1 MDNAAGYHSAHP
13 ELVEGCIP
21 GNRREIDADLTRRI
35 QRRVDQL
42 PPKLQAH
49 IARAQDVARE
59 LAPYHQVPPEQAAL
73 GILAHDVARAMS
85 GAELL
90 HCAAQ
95 FALPVGIVDR
105 RVPVLLHG
113 PVGAEILRREEGL
126 AATAAGHLSAH
137 PELVEGWPDNGTAT
151 AHPELVEGW
160 PDNGIDSA
168 HPELVAGWPDSGM
181 DTGKALYQA
190 VYWHT
195 TSHPGLDAMGKV
207 VFLADKLDPNKL
219 KKYPCQPRIMELARE
234 NLDAALLE
242 FLTRQIIDLTGRGLL
257 VHPMMVK
264 ARNALLATR
273 AAG

>member
-1 MDNAAGYHSAHP
+1 MADAALA
-13 ELVEGCIP
+13 
-21 GNRREIDADLTRRI
+21 RRI
-35 QRRVDQL
+35 QRRVDNL

-49 IARAQDVARE
+49 IARAQEVARE
-59 LAPYHQVPPEQAAL
+59 LAPYHKVPPEQAAL

-85 GAELL
+85 GPELL

-126 AATAAGHLSAH
+126 TATAGHLSAH
-137 PELVEGWPDNGTAT
+137 PELVEGWLGNGIAT
-151 AHPELVEGW
+151 AHPELVEGSA
-160 PDNGIDSA
+160 PGNGT
-168 HPELVAGWPDSGM
+168 DSG
-181 DTGKALYQA
+181 TALYQA

-195 TSHPGLDAMGKV
+195 TAHPGLDAMGKV
-207 VFLADKLDPNKL
+207 VFLADKLDPNKG
-219 KKYPCQPRIMELARE
+219 KKYPCQPLIMELARE
-234 NLDAALLE
+234 NLDAAILE

-264 ARNALLATR
+264 ARNALLATG

>member
-1 MDNAAGYHSAHP
+1 MAAP
-13 ELVEGCIP
+13 
-21 GNRREIDADLTRRI
+21 DLERRI

-59 LAPYHQVPPEQAAL
+59 LAPYHKVPPEQAAL

-85 GAELL
+85 GPELL

-95 FALPVGIVDR
+95 FALPVGMVDR
-105 RVPVLLHG
+105 QAPVLLHG

-126 AATAAGHLSAH
+126 TAAG
-137 PELVEGWPDNGTAT
+137 EDGDNDWG
-151 AHPELVEGW
+151 E
-160 PDNGIDSA
+160 
-168 HPELVAGWPDSGM
+168 
-181 DTGKALYQA
+181 LYQA

-195 TSHPGLDAMGKV
+195 TAHPGLDAMGKV
-207 VFLADKLDPNKL
+207 VFLADKLDPNKG
-219 KKYPCQPRIMELARE
+219 KKYPYQPLIMELARE

-242 FLTRQIIDLTGRGLL
+242 FLTRQIIDLTSRGLL

-264 ARNALLATR
+264 ARNALLATGM
-273 AAG
+273 AG

>member
-1 MDNAAGYHSAHP
+1 MADMDL
-13 ELVEGCIP
+13 E
-21 GNRREIDADLTRRI
+21 RRI
-35 QRRVDQL
+35 QRRVDNL

-49 IARAQDVARE
+49 IARAQEVARE
-59 LAPYHQVPPEQAAL
+59 LAPYHQVSPEQAAL
-73 GILAHDVARAMS
+73 GLLAHDVARAMS

-126 AATAAGHLSAH
+126 TAAG
-137 PELVEGWPDNGTAT
+137 EDGDNDWG
-151 AHPELVEGW
+151 E
-160 PDNGIDSA
+160 
-168 HPELVAGWPDSGM
+168 
-181 DTGKALYQA
+181 LYQA

-195 TSHPGLDAMGKV
+195 TAHPGLDAMGKV

-219 KKYPCQPRIMELARE
+219 KKYPYQPRIMELARE
-234 NLDAALLE
+234 NLDAAILE
-242 FLTRQIIDLTGRGLL
+242 FLTRQIVDLTSHGLL

-264 ARNALLATR
+264 ARNALLATGS
-273 AAG
+273 AG